1 MDKKIILES
10 IDFWQ
15 KIDNKLDF
23 KNYISY
29 SSKKDIYSKFIREFP
44 ELKKENIDI
53 IINYIKRYNGTIEI
67 IKIFEE
73 YLNKENLYKLLD
85 CLNIHKEHI
94 LRVLDINN
102 TFESKKR
109 LYLGLIW
116 FGLGF
121 YISYFINKILGYEE
135 RLEYFSLQKVSNN
148 KYIIF
153 LTTSFIFYDGIFDD
167 KLIEL
172 EAKKICIDY
181 TKYFL
186 EYLINNSLKQITSK
200 NLLDKYLFEKEINLD
215 NLKEESK
222 VVIKKSNRILD
233 VLLEETIQQKNLKKL
248 ECIYE
253 LFCAEIITSKIQHNH
268 TEIDEK
274 KILECT
280 IYKSSMSIIA
290 IMQCI
295 ISDQNIKNDEKLNKK
310 IYMYAFLT
318 QLLDDFND
326 IKIDKEEKNLTIFSY
341 CDTNSKNENNIN
353 KLFNYIY
360 YLKYQYEKEYQDK
373 DLIDINYY
381 FNLLIFNYSLS
392 KYENKLYIS
401 KLSDYIL
408 FNRDD
413 INYLR
418 KEKNKFVNKYNIKKE
433 LSYLI

>member
-1 MDKKIILES
+1 MDKKIIFES
-10 IDFWQ
+10 IDFWE
-15 KIDNKLDF
+15 KLDNKLDF

-29 SSKKDIYSKFIREFP
+29 ESKKNIYSKFIREFP
-44 ELKKENIDI
+44 ELKKENIDT
-53 IINYIKRYNGTIEI
+53 IINYLKKYNGLIEV

-94 LRVLDINN
+94 LRIIDMDN

-109 LYLGLIW
+109 IYLGLIW

-121 YISYFINKILGYEE
+121 YLSYFINKILGYEE
-135 RLEYFSLQKVSNN
+135 ILEYFSLQKVSNN

-167 KLIEL
+167 ELIEL

-186 EYLINNSLKQITSK
+186 EYLINNTLEQITSK
-200 NLLDKYLFEKEINLD
+200 KILDKYLFEKKIKID

-222 VVIKKSNRILD
+222 AVIKKSSRILD
-233 VLLEETIQQKNLKKL
+233 VLLEESKKEKNLKKL

-253 LFCAEIITSKIQHNH
+253 LFCAEIVTSKTQHNYNG
-268 TEIDEK
+268 IDQK

-295 ISDQNIKNDEKLNKK
+295 ISNQDIRYDNKLIKK
-310 IYMYAFLT
+310 IHIYAFLT

-326 IKIDKEEKNLTIFSY
+326 IKIDKKEKNFTIFSY
-341 CDTNSKNENNIN
+341 YDNNSKNEIYIN

-360 YLKYQYEKEYQDK
+360 YLKYQLEKDYSNK
-373 DLIDINYY
+373 DLVNINYY
-381 FNLLIFNYSLS
+381 INLLIFNYSLS
-392 KYENKLYIS
+392 KYENKLYLS
-401 KLSDYIL
+401 KLSDYIP
-408 FNRDD
+408 FSNRD

-418 KEKNKFVNKYNIKKE
+418 EEKNKFVNDYNINKE
-433 LSYLI
+433 LSELA